1 MYKGK
6 AEYEQMRDFVLKAE
20 SFIHKTKNYL
30 VKQYKRV
37 VLYVRRFFIKK

>member
-20 SFIHKTKNYL
+20 SFFIKVKNYL
-30 VKQYKRV
+30 IKQYKRI
-37 VLYVRRFFIKK
+37 VLFRK

>member
-20 SFIHKTKNYL
+20 SFFAKVKNYL
-30 VKQYKRV
+30 IKHCKRMV
-37 VLYVRRFFIKK
+37 SFRK